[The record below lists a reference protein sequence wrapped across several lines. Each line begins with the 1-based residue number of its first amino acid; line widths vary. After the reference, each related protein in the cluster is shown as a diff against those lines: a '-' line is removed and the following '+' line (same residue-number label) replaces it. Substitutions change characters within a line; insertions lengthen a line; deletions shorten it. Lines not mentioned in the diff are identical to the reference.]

1 MNYDED
7 EWGCVDDTLERRQW
21 EESQTLRDILIQHF
35 AEKIRRLKIQKE
47 LKNASKNS
55 RQKLSDRR

>member
-7 EWGCVDDTLERRQW
+7 WGYDDTLERRQW

-47 LKNASKNS
+47 LKNARKNS
-55 RQKLSDRR
+55 RQKL